1 VRVQWPLWLLA
12 GAVSALATPGRAQE
26 FAPSL
31 YIRADT
37 DHTTVVSPRLRGRAE
52 VAEATNLDLVYAVD
66 IWTSASVDVVASA
79 SEPVTEQRDEIDVAA
94 DHTFSDFVLSAG
106 YRYSHEP
113 DYISHGGHI
122 GGSLDLADK
131 STTLGLGLAFS
142 ADDVG
147 RAGYPDFSYPAQTI
161 GVQTSLTQ
169 VIDRDTLVQALYDLG
184 HVSGYQVSPYR
195 RVALGGDGNCA
206 GDAPWCYP
214 EHSPDV
220 RLRHAWALRVRRAL
234 SDHTSAGAAYRF
246 YLDSWGMASH
256 TLTVSASW
264 VPTQETTLSLQYRGY
279 VQSAVDYYKQHYDL
293 SALGS
298 YITAD
303 KELSPLTSQRVLVD
317 LEQIWKLDQNTV
329 LRTALSL
336 GPTFYAYSDYAYLDS
351 MVALDVTGTAV
362 LVF

>member
-1 VRVQWPLWLLA
+1 VRAQRTLWLIA
-12 GAVSALATPGRAQE
+12 GVVSALATPGRAQE

-31 YIRADT
+31 YVRADT

-52 VAEATNLDLVYAVD
+52 VADATNLDLVYAVD

-79 SEPVTEQRDEIDVAA
+79 SEPVTEQRDEIDVTA
-94 DHTFSDFVLSAG
+94 DHTFTDFVLSAG

-142 ADDVG
+142 VDDVG
-147 RAGYPDFSYPAQTI
+147 RAGYPDFSYPAQTF

-184 HVSGYQVSPYR
+184 QVSGYQVSPYR

-214 EHSPDV
+214 EHSPDQ
-220 RLRHAWALRVRRAL
+220 RLRHAWAVRLRRAL
-234 SDHTSAGAAYRF
+234 GDHTSAGAGYRF
-246 YLDSWGMASH
+246 YLDSWGMISH
-256 TLTVSASW
+256 TLSLSASW
-264 VPTQETTLSLQYRGY
+264 VPTQQTTLSLQYRGY
-279 VQSAVDYYKQHYDL
+279 VQSAVDYYQKHYDL

-298 YITAD
+298 YTTAD
-303 KELSPLTSQRVLVD
+303 KELSPLTSQRLLLD
-317 LEQIWKLDQNTV
+317 LEQIWKLDQNTI

-351 MVALDVTGTAV
+351 MLALDVTGTAV